1 MKNEEVEYRKQV
13 GRRVV
18 EARRELG
25 ISQKELAELIHTS
38 ERSMQA
44 YESGEVLPI
53 RKLRELST
61 VLDRPIGWI
70 LHGDKVESEP
80 SELVPL
86 MREMVDRLDQ
96 IIEIVSNQTF
106 KVSVLDGNGS

>member
-1 MKNEEVEYRKQV
+1 MKNEELEYRKQV
-13 GRRVV
+13 GRRLI

-25 ISQKELAELIHTS
+25 ISQKEISELIHTS

-44 YESGEVLPI
+44 YESGEVLPV

-61 VLDRPIGWI
+61 VLDKPIAWI
-70 LHGDKVESEP
+70 LHGEKAESSP

-86 MREMVDRLDQ
+86 LHEVVQRLDK
-96 IIEIVSNQTF
+96 ILEAVQT
-106 KVSVLDGNGS
+106 KNYVHDGQHA